1 VESDTVFVTKM
12 KQAETKIKLTH
23 FLLFMWKSQSSNGRV
38 VDAEKLQR
46 KEEKTGGCAYKCGD
60 A

>member
-1 VESDTVFVTKM
+1 M